1 MKRNIIFTL
10 CLFLLGSFGFA
21 QNKAISERM
30 AISAMEKQ
38 FKGTQFTD
46 KTKGPKWTYDMGVVL
61 EGMVEVWKNTGKPEY
76 FNYIQAWMDQFVTP
90 EGELKNYDP
99 TEYNIDHVKNG
110 TSLLFLYKV
119 TGNQKYLKAADKLY
133 GQLQSHPRTNE
144 GGFWHKKIYPY
155 QMWLDGLYMGQPF
168 YTEYASIR
176 NIPSIYDDVVNQF
189 VYMENHARDE
199 KTGLLYHGW
208 DESRKER
215 WSDPQTG
222 LSKHFWGRGMGWF
235 SMGLVDVLE
244 YFPTDHPR
252 RGELLA
258 ILERTLTAAAKY
270 QDPKTS
276 VWYDILDLGT
286 RKGNYVEASA
296 SSMFVYAMA
305 KAVRRGYVSDK
316 FVKNIDKGYKGL
328 LKEFVTEDGADKVD
342 LNRVVE
348 VSGLGGSKYRDGSFE
363 YYMSEP
369 IRKNDPKGVGAFI
382 RAASEVEFLQGIRG
396 KHAYT
401 VTLDNYY
408 NNELKESAG
417 GELLPYHY
425 LWDGWDNN
433 GFGLFGRLF
442 AQQGAKLH
450 TLKEAPTSAN
460 LAKSDVY
467 IIVDPDTEKETER
480 PNYMNEQDAGQIEQ
494 WVQQGGVLVM
504 LLNDAGNCEIEKFNT
519 LTQKFG
525 ITFNQDSRNRV
536 QGNNYQTGGI
546 NIPAGNSIFK
556 DTEKIYI
563 KEIST
568 IKVSSGAKTALEDN
582 GDVIIATAKYGKGTV
597 FAVGDP
603 WVYNEYIDGRK
614 LPSEYQNFTATT
626 ELISWFLKNAK

>member
-1 MKRNIIFTL
+1 MKKNILYTL
-10 CLFLLGSFGFA
+10 CLLLLTSAGFA
-21 QNKAISERM
+21 QKKAISERM
-30 AISAMEKQ
+30 AISAIEKQ
-38 FKGTQFTD
+38 FKGEQFTNT
-46 KTKGPKWTYDMGVVL
+46 TKGPKWTYDMGVVL
-61 EGMVEVWKNTGKPEY
+61 EGMIEVWKNTGNTEY
-76 FNYIQAWMDQFVTP
+76 FNYVQGWMDQFVTP
-90 EGELKNYDP
+90 EGDLRNYST
-99 TEYNIDHVKNG
+99 TEYNIDHIKNG
-110 TSLLFLYKV
+110 TALLFLYKV
-119 TGNQKYLKAADKLY
+119 TADQKYLKAADKLY
-133 GQLQSHPRTNE
+133 EQLKSHPRTNE
-144 GGFWHKKIYPY
+144 GGFWHKQIYPY

-176 NIPSIYDDVVNQF
+176 NIPTIYDDVVNQF

-244 YFPTDHPR
+244 FFPKDHPR

-276 VWYDILDLGT
+276 VWYDIVDLGT
-286 RKGNYVEASA
+286 REGNYVEASA

-305 KAVRRGYVSDK
+305 KAMRRGYVSEQ
-316 FVKNIDKGYKGL
+316 FAVNVDKGYKGL
-328 LKEFVTEDGADKVD
+328 LKEFVTEDGPDKVD
-342 LNRVVE
+342 LNGVVE
-348 VSGLGGSKYRDGSFE
+348 VSGLGGSKYRDGSFA

-369 IRKNDPKGVGAFI
+369 IRTNDPKGVGAFI
-382 RAASEVEFLQGIRG
+382 RAASEVEFLQGKKG
-396 KHAYT
+396 KKVRT

-408 NNELKESAG
+408 NNEYKETVG

-442 AQQGAKLH
+442 AQQGAKLE
-450 TLKEAPTSAN
+450 TLKEAPKGTN
-460 LAKSDVY
+460 LSKTDVY
-467 IIVDPDTEKETER
+467 IIVDPDTEKETKN
-480 PNYMNEQDAGQIEQ
+480 PNYMNEQDASQVEQ
-494 WVQQGGVLVM
+494 WVRQGGVLLL

-519 LTQKFG
+519 LAQKFG
-525 ITFNQDSRNRV
+525 ITFNQDSRNMVKGRE
-536 QGNNYQTGGI
+536 YQTGGI
-546 NIPAGNSIFK
+546 AIPAGNSLLK
-556 DTEKIYI
+556 KTKKIYI

-568 IKVSSGAKTALEDN
+568 MQVASPAKALLVEG

-597 FAVGDP
+597 LAVGDP

-614 LPSEYQNFTATT
+614 LPDEYQNFMATT
-626 ELISWFLKNAK
+626 ELVSWLLNKAK

>member
-1 MKRNIIFTL
+1 MKVNLIYTF
-10 CLFLLGSFGFA
+10 CLLLLATVGFA
-21 QNKAISERM
+21 QNKTMSERM

-38 FKGTQFTD
+38 FKGDQFTN
-46 KTKGPKWTYDMGVVL
+46 KEKGPKWTYDMGVVL
-61 EGMVEVWKNTGKPEY
+61 DGIAEVWKNTGKAEY

-90 EGELKNYDP
+90 EGGLRNYDP
-99 TEYNIDHVKNG
+99 TEYNIDHIKNG
-110 TSLLFLYKV
+110 TSLLLLYKV
-119 TGNQKYLKAADKLY
+119 TGNQKYLKAADLLY
-133 GQLQSHPRTNE
+133 TQLQSHPRTNE
-144 GGFWHKKIYPY
+144 GGFWHKEIYPY

-176 NIPSIYDDVVNQF
+176 NIPSIYEDVVNQF
-189 VYMENHARDE
+189 TYMEKHARDE

-244 YFPTDHPR
+244 YFPKDHPR
-252 RGELLA
+252 RKELLA

-270 QDPKTS
+270 QDRKTS
-276 VWYDILDLGT
+276 VWYDIVDLGT
-286 RKGNYVEASA
+286 RDGNYVEASA

-305 KAVRRGYVSDK
+305 KAVRRGYVSDS
-316 FVKNIDKGYKGL
+316 FAKNVYKGYKGL
-328 LKEFVTEDGADKVD
+328 LKEFVTDDGPDKVD
-342 LNRVVE
+342 INGVVE

-369 IRKNDPKGVGAFI
+369 VRKNDPKGVGAFI
-382 RAASEVEFLQGIRG
+382 RAASEAEFLQGIKG
-396 KHAYT
+396 KHTYN

-408 NNELKESAG
+408 NNEYKESAG
-417 GELLPYHY
+417 GQLLPYHY

-433 GFGLFGRLF
+433 GYGLFGRLF
-442 AQQGAKLH
+442 ARQGAKLH
-450 TLKEAPTSAN
+450 TLKQAPTAAN
-460 LAKSDVY
+460 LAQSDVY
-467 IIVDPDTEKETER
+467 IIVDPDTQKETDE
-480 PNYMNEQDAGQIEQ
+480 PNYMNEPQAVSIAQ
-494 WVQQGGVLVM
+494 WVHDGGVLVM

-519 LTQKFG
+519 LAQKFG

-536 QGNNYQTGGI
+536 QGKAYHTGAI
-546 NIPAGNSIFK
+546 AIPAGNSILK
-556 DTEKIYI
+556 DTKKIYI

-568 IKVSSGAKTALEDN
+568 LQVVSPAKAELVEG

-597 FAVGDP
+597 LAVGDP

-614 LPSEYQNFTATT
+614 LPAEYENFKAST
-626 ELISWFLKNAK
+626 EIVSWLLKKAN